1 MKSPRAAS
9 RLAAAVALSCA
20 LSGMTTAAAVP
31 PDRTTVDPPPNI
43 VQDNGEACGFPVR
56 WAIDISAV
64 DITNFY
70 DSEGRRVRQQA
81 HITEDNTITNLN
93 TGLTLREGPD
103 HFMQTVYFGEDG
115 RPTHFVA
122 TGLAANVFGTDVKD
136 VGRVVWLPGTNEVV
150 FSAGKHDLRE
160 AIQFGTFADA
170 LVVFCDVLS

>member
-1 MKSPRAAS
+1 MRSRAVS
-9 RLAAAVALSCA
+9 RLAAAATLAVALS
-20 LSGMTTAAAVP
+20 GTGTAVAVP
-31 PDRTTVDPPPNI
+31 PNRTTVDPPLTI

-64 DITNFY
+64 DITDFY

-81 HITEDNTITNLN
+81 HITEDNTITNLE
-93 TGLTLREGPD
+93 TGFTLSEGPD
-103 HFMQTVYFGEDG
+103 HFMQTVYFGDDG

-160 AIQFGTFADA
+160 AIELGTFANA

>member
-1 MKSPRAAS
+1 MRSRAAS
-9 RLAAAVALSCA
+9 CLAAVATLATA
-20 LSGMTTAAAVP
+20 LAGTGTAAAMP
-31 PDRTTVDPPPNI
+31 PDRTTVDPPLNI
-43 VQDNGEACGFPVR
+43 VEDKGEACGFPVR

-64 DITNFY
+64 EITNFY
-70 DSEGRRVRQQA
+70 DSEGRRIRQQA
-81 HITEDNTITNLN
+81 HITEDNTITNLD

-122 TGLAANVFGTDVKD
+122 TGLAANVFGADVKD

-160 AIQFGTFADA
+160 AIEFGTFADA